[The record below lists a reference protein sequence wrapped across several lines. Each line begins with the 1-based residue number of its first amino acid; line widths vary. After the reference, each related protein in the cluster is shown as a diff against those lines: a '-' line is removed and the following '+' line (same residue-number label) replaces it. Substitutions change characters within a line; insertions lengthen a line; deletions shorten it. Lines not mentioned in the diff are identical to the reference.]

1 MLEVI
6 VDGIVGVGKTTL
18 VEIMKEEFGFTP
30 FFEMEDE
37 KVDFLLENFY
47 SDGKRWSFT
56 LQTYFLNKR
65 FYQMKKAE
73 KDGHFI
79 MDRSIYGDFI
89 FAKAQYLMEMMSE
102 LEWGIY
108 QDIYSNLVEHVV
120 PPRLMIYLRCSIE
133 TAVKRLRKRGRQ
145 YEQKVDVNY
154 WKLIRKLYEELFQN
168 YNESMLLIVD
178 ADSIDFVESEKD
190 REKVLSAIDELLNI
204 NKGVFSFDGK
214 NIKRVDNE

>member
-18 VEIMKEEFGFTP
+18 VEIMEKEFGFTP

-37 KVDFLLENFY
+37 KVDHLLENFY

-73 KDGHFI
+73 KVGRFI

-89 FAKAQYLMEMMSE
+89 FAKAQYLMGMMSE
-102 LEWGIY
+102 LEWRIY
-108 QDIYSNLVEHVV
+108 QDIYNNLVEHVV

-133 TAVKRLRKRGRQ
+133 TAVKRLKKRGRQ

-190 REKVLSAIDELLNI
+190 REKVLSAINDLLNI
-204 NKGVFSFDGK
+204 NKGVFSFDGE
-214 NIKRVDNE
+214 NIKRVDNR

>member
-18 VEIMKEEFGFTP
+18 VEIMEEEFGFTP

-37 KVDFLLENFY
+37 KVDHLLENFY

-73 KDGHFI
+73 KVGRFI

-89 FAKAQYLMEMMSE
+89 FAKAQYLMGMMSE
-102 LEWGIY
+102 LEWRIY
-108 QDIYSNLVEHVV
+108 QDIYNNLVEHVV

-133 TAVKRLRKRGRQ
+133 TAVKRLKKRGRQ

-190 REKVLSAIDELLNI
+190 REKVLSAINDLLNI
-204 NKGVFSFDGK
+204 NKGVFSFDGE
-214 NIKRVDNE
+214 NIKRVDNR

>member
-89 FAKAQYLMEMMSE
+89 FAKAQYLMGMMSE

>member
-18 VEIMKEEFGFTP
+18 VEIMKDEFEFTP

-37 KVDFLLENFY
+37 KVDYLLGKFY

-73 KDGHFI
+73 KEGHFI
-79 MDRSIYGDFI
+79 MDRSIYGDFV
-89 FAKAQYLMEMMSE
+89 FAKAQYIMGMMSE
-102 LEWGIY
+102 LEWKIY
-108 QDIYSNLVEHVV
+108 QDIYNNLVEHVV
-120 PPRLMIYLRCSIE
+120 PPRLMIYLRCSVE

-145 YEQKVDVNY
+145 YEQDVDVDY
-154 WKLIRKLYEELFQN
+154 WKFILKLYEELFRN
-168 YNESMLLIVD
+168 YDESMLLVVD
-178 ADSIDFVESEKD
+178 ADVIDFVENEKD
-190 REKVLSAIDELLNI
+190 REKVLSVVSELLSI

-214 NIKRVDNE
+214 ELKRIDSK